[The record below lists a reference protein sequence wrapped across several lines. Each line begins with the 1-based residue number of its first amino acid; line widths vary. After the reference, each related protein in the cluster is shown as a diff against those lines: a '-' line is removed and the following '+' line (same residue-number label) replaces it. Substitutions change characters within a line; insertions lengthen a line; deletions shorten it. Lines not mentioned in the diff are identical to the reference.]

1 MDESLPALLPFQTKV
16 ATGTT
21 PFGLSWSRCLLCPDL
36 EHTPPPRQRVSQLL
50 KPLANGAGPGR
61 RGPRRRPVAQLA
73 GGLGS
78 CVHSRSSCPGRL

>member
-21 PFGLSWSRCLLCPDL
+21 PFGLSWYPCLLCPDL
-36 EHTPPPRQRVSQLL
+36 EHTPPP
-50 KPLANGAGPGR
+50 NGAGPGR